1 MKKSIFNCALML
13 VLMLSGANICFAQT
27 DKPYTESPI
36 WQVNFVHSK
45 PGMGALYL
53 KNLGENW
60 IKEMR
65 AAKDAGLILDF
76 KVLSAQPTSENDWD
90 LILMYEIKNHAM
102 LDGMSDKIEA
112 LAKKV
117 FADTEDGAH
126 QKALSRN
133 ELRVL
138 QGGKLMQQLDFK

>member
-1 MKKSIFNCALML
+1 MKKAILNSARIIILLIA
-13 VLMLSGANICFAQT
+13 GAGVSFAQT
-27 DKPYTESPI
+27 DKPYTEGPL

-53 KNLGENW
+53 KNLSENW

-65 AAKDAGLILDF
+65 AAKESGLIVDF
-76 KVLSAQPTSENDWD
+76 KVLSAQPASENDWD
-90 LILMYEIKNHAM
+90 LILMYEMKNHAM
-102 LDGMSDKIEA
+102 LDGMSDKMEV
-112 LAKKV
+112 LGKKI
-117 FADTEDGAH
+117 FADTEDATH

>member
-1 MKKSIFNCALML
+1 MKKAIINSALIILLML
-13 VLMLSGANICFAQT
+13 AGANLSFAQT
-27 DKPYTESPI
+27 DKPYTDGPL

-53 KNLGENW
+53 KNLGEGW

-65 AAKDAGLILDF
+65 AAKDAGLIMDF

-102 LDGMSDKIEA
+102 LDGMNDKIEA
-112 LAKKV
+112 LGKNV
-117 FADTEDGAH
+117 FADTDEAAH
-126 QKALSRN
+126 QKTLSRN
-133 ELRVL
+133 ELRTL